1 MLTLD
6 HSSSHRVFYRIHSLF
21 SEAFAL
27 MPSLTVRENVLVG
40 LHKYP
45 LGAILWNGM

>member
-6 HSSSHRVFYRIHSLF
+6 HSSSHRVFYRIHSPF
-21 SEAFAL
+21 NEAFAP

-40 LHKYP
+40 LHK
-45 LGAILWNGM
+45 